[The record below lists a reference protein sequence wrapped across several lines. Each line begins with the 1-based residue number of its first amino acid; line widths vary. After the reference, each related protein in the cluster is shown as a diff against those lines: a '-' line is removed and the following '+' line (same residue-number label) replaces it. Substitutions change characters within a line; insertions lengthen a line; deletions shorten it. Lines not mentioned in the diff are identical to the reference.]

1 MLARKS
7 AAQHHHGDDI
17 MAAIDRARGMAEQ
30 FIQERVDEIKRSQAG
45 RDMPRVAIELDV
57 RRHSH
62 CHCAIA
68 RRLIEEIE
76 RERQI
81 AARQA

>member
-7 AAQHHHGDDI
+7 AAAAHGDDI
-17 MAAIDRARGMAEQ
+17 MAAIDRARGMCEA
-30 FIQERVDEIKRSQAG
+30 FIQERVDEIKRSSSG

-62 CHCAIA
+62 CNCAIA

-76 RERQI
+76 RER
-81 AARQA
+81 

>member
-1 MLARKS
+1 MLARKQ
-7 AAQHHHGDDI
+7 AAADLQVDLI
-17 MAAIDRARGMAEQ
+17 AAINRAHDLCET
-30 FIQERVDEIKRSQAG
+30 FIQQRVDEIKRSSAG

-62 CHCAIA
+62 CHCAIS

>member
-7 AAQHHHGDDI
+7 AVADPQTDLI
-17 MAAIDRARGMAEQ
+17 AAINRAHDLCET
-30 FIQERVDEIKRSQAG
+30 FIQQRVDEIKQSSSG

-62 CHCAIA
+62 CPCAIA
-68 RRLIEEIE
+68 KRLMEETE